1 MKIVIAPDSFKDSL
15 SAQGVADAIALGLAE
30 VWPDAQLIKC
40 PMADGGE
47 GTVES
52 VLAACDGQLRHAVV
66 QGPLGTTVEAAW
78 GWLPHSHTAI
88 IEMAE
93 ASGLQLVPVDQRDA
107 CISSTF
113 GTGELI
119 RAALDAG
126 AQRIILAIGG
136 SATNDGGAGA
146 MQALGVKLIDAQGQ
160 PLAPGGLAL
169 AQLFRID
176 LSDIDPR
183 LTEVRFDIA
192 ADVNNPLCGPHGAS
206 AIFGPQKGA
215 SPEQVQL
222 LDHALG
228 HFADHCANVLSKD
241 VRDEPGSG
249 AAGGLGFA
257 AKAFLGAQFKA
268 GVEVVAELVGL
279 ADAVQNADLVI
290 TGEGRFSD
298 RHRRHPGRGL
308 SRAVRTWHRCRVC
321 PGKRADDSGASLQR
335 STATVAGAGDRH
347 RARVADGSS
356 TQSPVGAAAGCDL
369 LILTFKE
376 LPEIKGSQPRFTR
389 QLLQRVNL
397 IQPPIHTAISG
408 VPVNFDSIAF

>member
-15 SAQGVADAIALGLAE
+15 SAQGVADAIALGLGQ
-30 VWPDAQLIKC
+30 VWPDAQLVKC

-52 VLAACDGQLRHAVV
+52 VLAACDGQLRRTNVR
-66 QGPLGTTVEAAW
+66 GPLGTTVDAAW
-78 GWLPHSHTAI
+78 GWLPQSLTAI

-93 ASGLQLVPVDQRDA
+93 ASGLQLVPPAQRDA

-126 AQRIILAIGG
+126 AQRVILAIGG
-136 SATNDGGAGA
+136 SATNDGGSGA
-146 MQALGVKLIDAQGQ
+146 MQALGVKWLDAQGE

-169 AQLFRID
+169 AQLARID

-183 LTEVRFDIA
+183 LARVRFDIA

-215 SPEQVQL
+215 TPEQVEQL
-222 LDHALG
+222 DRALG
-228 HFADHCANVLSKD
+228 HFAELCAQVLNKD

-249 AAGGLGFA
+249 AAGGLGFG

-279 ADAVQNADLVI
+279 AEAVKDAELVI
-290 TGEGRFSD
+290 TGEGRFD
-298 RHRRHPGRGL
+298 AQTLRGK
-308 SRAVRTWHRCRVC
+308 T
-321 PGKRADDSGASLQR
+321 PFG
-335 STATVAGAGDRH
+335 VARI
-347 RARVADGSS
+347 AR
-356 TQSPVGAAAGCDL
+356 Q
-369 LILTFKE
+369 
-376 LPEIKGSQPRFTR
+376 
-389 QLLQRVNL
+389 
-397 IQPPIHTAISG
+397 HG
-408 VPVNFDSIAF
+408 VPVIVIAGTLGEGYQALYEHGIDAAFALASGPMTLEQACTEAPRLLCERASDIARVWQIAARKT

>member
-15 SAQGVADAIALGLAE
+15 SAQGVADAIAIGLAE

-52 VLAACDGQLRHAVV
+52 VLAACNGQLRHADVR
-66 QGPLGTTVEAAW
+66 GPLGATVNAAW

-93 ASGLQLVPVDQRDA
+93 ASGLQLVPLNQRDA

-113 GTGELI
+113 GTGQLI

-126 AQRIILAIGG
+126 AQRVILAIGG

-146 MQALGVKLIDAQGQ
+146 MQALGVKLLDAQGKA
-160 PLAPGGLAL
+160 LEPGGLAL
-169 AQLFRID
+169 QQLACIE
-176 LSDIDPR
+176 LGDIDPR
-183 LTEVRFDIA
+183 LATVRFDIA
-192 ADVNNPLCGPHGAS
+192 ADVDNPLRGPHGAS

-215 SPEQVQL
+215 SPEQVQQL
-222 LDHALG
+222 DQALDHFAELCAQAL
-228 HFADHCANVLSKD
+228 HKD

-257 AKAFLGAQFKA
+257 AKAFLDAQFQA

-279 ADAVQNADLVI
+279 AEAVKNADLVI
-290 TGEGRFSD
+290 TGEGRFD
-298 RHRRHPGRGL
+298 AQTLRGK
-308 SRAVRTWHRCRVC
+308 T
-321 PGKRADDSGASLQR
+321 PFG
-335 STATVAGAGDRH
+335 VARI
-347 RARVADGSS
+347 AR
-356 TQSPVGAAAGCDL
+356 
-369 LILTFKE
+369 E
-376 LPEIKGSQPRFTR
+376 
-389 QLLQRVNL
+389 
-397 IQPPIHTAISG
+397 HG
-408 VPVNFDSIAF
+408 VPVIVIAGTLGEGYQALYAHGIDAAFALASGPMTLAQACSEAPRLLRERASDIARVWRMAARKV

>member
-15 SAQGVADAIALGLAE
+15 SAQGVADAIALGLGQ
-30 VWPDAQLIKC
+30 VWPDAQLVKC

-52 VLAACDGQLRHAVV
+52 VLAACDGQLRRTNVR
-66 QGPLGTTVEAAW
+66 GPLGTTVDAAW
-78 GWLPHSHTAI
+78 GWLPQSLTAI

-93 ASGLQLVPVDQRDA
+93 ASGLQLVPPAQRDA

-126 AQRIILAIGG
+126 AQRVILAIGG
-136 SATNDGGAGA
+136 SATNDGGSGA
-146 MQALGVKLIDAQGQ
+146 MQALGVKWLDTQGE

-169 AQLFRID
+169 AQLARID

-183 LTEVRFDIA
+183 LARVRFDIA

-215 SPEQVQL
+215 TPEQVEQL
-222 LDHALG
+222 DRALG
-228 HFADHCANVLSKD
+228 HFAELCAQVLNKD

-249 AAGGLGFA
+249 AAGGLGFG

-279 ADAVQNADLVI
+279 AEAVKDADLVI
-290 TGEGRFSD
+290 TGEGRFD
-298 RHRRHPGRGL
+298 AQTLRGK
-308 SRAVRTWHRCRVC
+308 T
-321 PGKRADDSGASLQR
+321 PFG
-335 STATVAGAGDRH
+335 VARI
-347 RARVADGSS
+347 AR
-356 TQSPVGAAAGCDL
+356 Q
-369 LILTFKE
+369 
-376 LPEIKGSQPRFTR
+376 
-389 QLLQRVNL
+389 
-397 IQPPIHTAISG
+397 HG
-408 VPVNFDSIAF
+408 VPVIVIAGTLGEGYQALYEHGIDAAFALASGPMTLEQACTEAPRLLCERASDIARVWKIAARKT

>member
-15 SAQGVADAIALGLAE
+15 SAQGVADAIALGLGQ
-30 VWPDAQLIKC
+30 VWPDAQLVKC

-52 VLAACDGQLRHAVV
+52 VLAACDGQLRRTNVR
-66 QGPLGTTVEAAW
+66 GPLGTTVDAAW
-78 GWLPHSHTAI
+78 GWLPQSLTAI

-93 ASGLQLVPVDQRDA
+93 ASGLQLVPPAQRDA

-126 AQRIILAIGG
+126 AKRVILAIGG

-146 MQALGVKLIDAQGQ
+146 MQALGVKLLDAQGE

-169 AQLFRID
+169 AQLARID

-183 LTEVRFDIA
+183 LARVRFDIA

-215 SPEQVQL
+215 TPEQVEQL
-222 LDHALG
+222 DRALG
-228 HFADHCANVLSKD
+228 HFAELCAQVLNKD

-249 AAGGLGFA
+249 AAGGLGFG

-279 ADAVQNADLVI
+279 AEAVKDADLVI
-290 TGEGRFSD
+290 TGEGRFD
-298 RHRRHPGRGL
+298 AQTLRGK
-308 SRAVRTWHRCRVC
+308 T
-321 PGKRADDSGASLQR
+321 PFG
-335 STATVAGAGDRH
+335 VARIAGQH
-347 RARVADGSS
+347 
-356 TQSPVGAAAGCDL
+356 
-369 LILTFKE
+369 
-376 LPEIKGSQPRFTR
+376 
-389 QLLQRVNL
+389 
-397 IQPPIHTAISG
+397 G
-408 VPVNFDSIAF
+408 VPVIVIAGTLGEGYQALYAHGIDAAFALASGPMTLEQACTEAPRLLCERASDIARVWQIAARKT

>member
-52 VLAACDGQLRHAVV
+52 ILAACDGELRRTTVR
-66 QGPLGTTVEAAW
+66 GPLGAPVDAAW
-78 GWLPHSHTAI
+78 GWLPQSHTAI

-93 ASGLQLVPVDQRDA
+93 ASGLQLVPLAQRDA
-107 CISSTF
+107 CVSSTF

-119 RAALDAG
+119 GAALDAG

-146 MQALGVKLIDAQGQ
+146 VQALGVGLFDEQDQ
-160 PLAPGGLAL
+160 VLSPGGLAL
-169 AQLFRID
+169 GALARVDAQGL
-176 LSDIDPR
+176 DPR
-183 LTEVRFDIA
+183 LAQVRFDIA

-215 SPEQVQL
+215 TPDQVQQ
-222 LDHALG
+222 LDQALG
-228 HFADHCANVLSKD
+228 HFADHCAQALGRD

-249 AAGGLGFA
+249 AAGGLGFS
-257 AKAFLGAQFKA
+257 AKAFLKAQFRP

-279 ADAVQNADLVI
+279 SEIVQGADLVI
-290 TGEGRFSD
+290 TGEGRFD
-298 RHRRHPGRGL
+298 AQTLRGK
-308 SRAVRTWHRCRVC
+308 T
-321 PGKRADDSGASLQR
+321 PFG
-335 STATVAGAGDRH
+335 VAKI
-347 RARVADGSS
+347 AR
-356 TQSPVGAAAGCDL
+356 Q
-369 LILTFKE
+369 
-376 LPEIKGSQPRFTR
+376 Q
-389 QLLQRVNL
+389 
-397 IQPPIHTAISG
+397 G
-408 VPVNFDSIAF
+408 VPVIVIAGTLGEGYEQMYEQGVDAAFALPSGPMSLEHACVDAARLLKSRAGDIARLWRLAGS